1 MVSGIESF
9 ARKFRDYSDC
19 YTVIGG
25 TACAVLMSETDP
37 AKTESQAKRSRL
49 REPPGAA
56 ALRFGAPGEK
66 TIT

>member
-25 TACAVLMSETDP
+25 TACAVLMSETDLEFR
-37 AKTESQAKRSRL
+37 ATKDIDMVLIMEASFATS
-49 REPPGAA
+49 
-56 ALRFGAPGEK
+56 
-66 TIT
+66 